1 MKNRNNSESA
11 PARIGI
17 FLAAAISALL
27 CIGDQAEAQDRSKDT
42 SGRYFLDG
50 FSFILGQ
57 GWEINVISES
67 GGLEET
73 IEIVNPD
80 GDSVFGFLYYGPAID
95 TGEFKADAIAAARE
109 LFVNEGNLLQNESI
123 LAEYGELMGEIPV
136 FWVSI
141 KIGEEAH
148 SVVGISL
155 SDSPGNAQAV
165 YFTFPPFLGLSL
177 EEELDILADLLNS
190 LSTIFESAAG

>member
-1 MKNRNNSESA
+1 MRTRKNSESG
-11 PARIGI
+11 PARRGI
-17 FLAAAISALL
+17 FFAAAISALL
-27 CIGDQAEAQDRSKDT
+27 CIGSPAEAQDRSEDT
-42 SGRYFLDG
+42 SARYFLDG
-50 FSFILGQ
+50 FSFILGP
-57 GWEINVISES
+57 GWEITVISES
-67 GGLEET
+67 GGVEET
-73 IEIVNPD
+73 IEIVTPE

-109 LFVNEGNLLQNESI
+109 LFVNDGNLLQNESI

-136 FWVSI
+136 FWVSL

-165 YFTFPPFLGLSL
+165 YFTFPPFFGLSL
-177 EEELDILADLLNS
+177 DEELDILAALLNS
-190 LSTIFESAAG
+190 LSIIFESAVG